1 MCDNSENKPS
11 KLQGISET
19 KILHFSQ
26 FYVSIVGKIE
36 KISRRWFDLEFPI
49 CYFVMKFVSPQL

>member
-36 KISRRWFDLEFPI
+36 EISGR
-49 CYFVMKFVSPQL
+49 